1 MILIPQK
8 CIPGPLESASTSRSR
23 SELGS
28 KFVCGFSYPCALAV
42 ETVQRHRAHINRRR
56 RRERRALAVQKDRT
70 AGNWSAEH
78 MGEEEEAEHVK
89 EGEEDTLADRTAG
102 DYFQTH

>member
-1 MILIPQK
+1 MEAVQRHRDHINK
-8 CIPGPLESASTSRSR
+8 RRRRERR
-23 SELGS
+23 
-28 KFVCGFSYPCALAV
+28 ALAV
-42 ETVQRHRAHINRRR
+42 EAVQRHRDHINKRR